1 MAEAKFFNNNIIG
14 QYVLTRVPV
23 KVYVDGRFLT
33 ITDVDDIEDPLMG
46 FGMDEN
52 GAMKHF
58 AYSSIEHLLIHGNKV
73 DIETYNK
80 GMAAAFGGGEEKG
93 TEKKA
98 DDKEEGSEEKG
109 GIFGKKKEESFSKLG
124 DLISEASQE
133 EVDAEVEGAEAQID
147 AAKAKTKA
155 AKAAEK
161 ETIKKAKE
169 KIKAA
174 QAQPIDDGVIKED
187 REDDVMLHDILS
199 VAGKVDGYELKKI
212 ASAFG
217 IFTLSYDPEDVGDM
231 DDLYNDLEKEAGNA
245 RPSVLKTVYNKLRKM
260 NLVEGHQGYTFGTGD
275 IVKNKNPKCKHFGSM
290 GIVDKIM
297 DLPNM
302 VGKVAVYT
310 VTNNGDTYKTGDKLT
325 KTVDQLE
332 KI

>member
-98 DDKEEGSEEKG
+98 DDKEEGGEEKG

-187 REDDVMLHDILS
+187 H
-199 VAGKVDGYELKKI
+199 
-212 ASAFG
+212 
-217 IFTLSYDPEDVGDM
+217 
-231 DDLYNDLEKEAGNA
+231 
-245 RPSVLKTVYNKLRKM
+245 
-260 NLVEGHQGYTFGTGD
+260 YTFGTGD

-302 VGKVAVYT
+302 IGKVAVYT

>member
-52 GAMKHF
+52 GSMKHF
-58 AYSSIEHLLIHGNKV
+58 AYTSVEHLLIHGNMV
-73 DIETYNK
+73 TIDTYNK
-80 GMAAAFGGGEEKG
+80 GMAAAYSDDTEGGDK
-93 TEKKA
+93 
-98 DDKEEGSEEKG
+98 KEEEPKEDAEEKG
-109 GIFGKKKEESFSKLG
+109 GIFGKKKEESFTKLG

-133 EVDAEVEGAEAQID
+133 EVDAEIEGAEAQID
-147 AAKAKTKA
+147 AAKAKSKA

-174 QAQPIDDGVIKED
+174 QAQPIDDGVIKE
-187 REDDVMLHDILS
+187 EH
-199 VAGKVDGYELKKI
+199 
-212 ASAFG
+212 
-217 IFTLSYDPEDVGDM
+217 
-231 DDLYNDLEKEAGNA
+231 
-245 RPSVLKTVYNKLRKM
+245 
-260 NLVEGHQGYTFGTGD
+260 YTFGTGD

-290 GIVDKIM
+290 GIVDKVM